1 MILSVEEIKVLETYR
16 LSTAP
21 TNSPLSIRLV
31 DRLSEDS
38 VLIDYVAKVSDRIGA
53 ANDAVAASML
63 IKRYSFLVAMSLYA
77 MSVWN
82 KRLVLSPE
90 RIWMET
96 DDHDDRWLPTFR
108 FEEPKTEICTGCRD
122 QWREETVR
130 QLFAVQLFPLI
141 EKLRKITKIS
151 AHILWENIAI
161 YIYWLYE
168 TLMNDETLA
177 HVHEQLC
184 DDFHYLVNDADGALF
199 GTPRQ
204 NPLKRFW
211 KGDANSRQRSTCC
224 LYYQTD
230 GGSHC
235 QTCPHIARQR
245 YQAIS

>member
-1 MILSVEEIKVLETYR
+1 MTLSADEMKVLEKYR
-16 LSTAP
+16 LSTVP
-21 TNSPLSIRLV
+21 TNSPLSIRV
-31 DRLSEDS
+31 DYLLEEG
-38 VLIDYVAKVSDRIGA
+38 VLMDYLEEVRKKLGA
-53 ANDAVAASML
+53 ANSVVAASML
-63 IKRYSFLVAMSLYA
+63 IKRYSFLIAMSLYT

-96 DDHDDRWLPTFR
+96 DDSADMWLPTFR
-108 FEEPKTEICTGCRD
+108 FEELNVEQCTGCRD

-130 QLFAVQLFPLI
+130 RLFAEHLFPLMR
-141 EKLRKITKIS
+141 KLQKITKIS
-151 AHILWENIAI
+151 LHILWENIAI
-161 YIYWLYE
+161 YIYWIYE
-168 TLMNDETLA
+168 TLINDETLA
-177 HVHEQLC
+177 HVHERLC
-184 DDFHYLVNDADGALF
+184 DDFYYLVNDADGALF